1 MKVILV
7 TGGFDPIHSGHISYL
22 NHADHLGDHVVVGL
36 NSDTW
41 LERKKGRAFMT
52 WRERMIVL
60 DNLHM
65 VGEVIEFDDSDDTAI
80 DAIRKVKEK
89 YPNDEIIFANG
100 GDRTAA
106 NIPEMVCKD
115 IIFKFGVGGV
125 TKLNS
130 SSWILEE
137 WKSPRTER
145 PWGYYRVLHEV
156 PGCKVKELTVE
167 PGQSLSMQ
175 RHRNRQEFWHVLEG
189 ACEVDQAMAS
199 GYTLPTLTLSKH
211 DQLVIPQN
219 DWHRIRNPFEQPC
232 QIIEI
237 QYGSKCEESDI
248 ERLTN

>member
-115 IIFKFGVGGV
+115 IIFKFGVGGEN
-125 TKLNS
+125 KANS
-130 SSWILEE
+130 SSWILDE
-137 WKSPRTER
+137 WKAPKTER
-145 PWGYYRVLHEV
+145 GWGYYRVLHEH
-156 PGCKVKELTVE
+156 PGTKVKELTIN
-167 PGQSLSMQ
+167 PGHSLSMQ
-175 RHRNRQEFWHVLEG
+175 RHSSRSEYWHVSEGQCVVEQQMQNGYMLPVLELKEHNSTHNPCG
-189 ACEVDQAMAS
+189 A
-199 GYTLPTLTLSKH
+199 
-211 DQLVIPQN
+211 
-219 DWHRIRNPFEQPC
+219 WHRLYNPFSTPC
-232 QIIEI
+232 KIIEI
-237 QYGSKCEESDI
+237 QYGISCDEADI
-248 ERLTN
+248 ERR